1 MAQPKLQQEPTMEEI
16 LASIRRI
23 IDSGEEM
30 ARPSHP
36 ARERTSYQARE
47 AERGRD
53 QAPEETESRED
64 YLEPPQASHD
74 PEPLSDSG
82 FISRRPAFEFD
93 DNSYPPEADDSA
105 AAQKPTA
112 APQGFAPVEAPL
124 AAVEEQE
131 THSAYE
137 PEAVYPG
144 TIGEVAQQLRE
155 AGNGLDA
162 GDASARVAASADEA
176 REDGL
181 LSSGSEQR
189 IGNAL
194 DQLSDALD
202 REGARRIE
210 EIVVGELRPLLR
222 EWIDEHM
229 PSIVEE
235 MVAKEIERMRNAKR

>member
-36 ARERTSYQARE
+36 ARERSSYQARE
-47 AERGRD
+47 AEHGRD
-53 QAPEETESRED
+53 QAQDEADIRED

-93 DNSYPPEADDSA
+93 DNSYPPQGDGSAGVQARDEARQGVQPDDAPSSA
-105 AAQKPTA
+105 AA
-112 APQGFAPVEAPL
+112 
-124 AAVEEQE
+124 EQE

-162 GDASARVAASADEA
+162 GDAIARVSPSADEA
-176 REDGL
+176 RQDSL

-194 DQLSDALD
+194 DQLSDALE

-210 EIVVGELRPLLR
+210 DIVVGELRPLLR